1 MAIQDIITVPLIMG
15 IIDTKTNIRKIILQ
29 HPEVQ
34 NLMRGFRQ
42 SQSPHLLHL
51 DFLQNTIEVGY
62 QDLDH
67 QDFLEVNK

>member
-42 SQSPHLLHL
+42 SHNPHLLHL

>member
-1 MAIQDIITVPLIMG
+1 MVIQDIITVPHIMG
-15 IIDTKTNIRKIILQ
+15 TIDTKKNTRKNILQ
-29 HPEVQ
+29 HPRVQ
-34 NLMRGFRQ
+34 NLMRGFPQ
-42 SQSPHLLHL
+42 SQNPHLLHL